1 MFAGKLYL
9 GNRFTIHRPS
19 DQEVFLELPSQH
31 TVPLT
36 WLLEHGSASIR
47 ARVLRDLAPEGF
59 ADPRLVDEAT
69 AAVVESPVAR
79 AVVSKQGDD
88 GVWAGNLLGVTPA
101 ARSGI
106 RDVGTIPQ
114 YRRLLELGYPR
125 TSRPFKLADR
135 VLFRLLS
142 RDNSPELLFEYAR
155 IATDIDTTDWARAHE
170 RIAATA
176 ALAEAGYVEDPRVR
190 GAAHKIAT
198 DVSDFMRSPL
208 ADNPY
213 IRSGGATLL
222 HPDAY
227 PPTWYLVAMIAA
239 MPNLRRER
247 AGFTERLAQ
256 YLGTAASK
264 RAFSVQVGRRK
275 IKGDYLLLGNPIE
288 ADSHGHPKDLPLA
301 LHALEQLARIGALV
315 HSPVGVRV
323 MGRLLSECDPLGVWR
338 PKRMPTIRKA
348 IHPAAYHSWG
358 LQEEAKSGDARYVE
372 TTFRLALVAKKA
384 GWELTFS

>member
-1 MFAGKLYL
+1 MQAGKLYL
-9 GNRFTIHRPS
+9 GKRFTIHRPS

-36 WLLEHGSASIR
+36 WLLEHGSPSIR

-59 ADPRLVDEAT
+59 AEPRLVDEAT
-69 AAVVESPVAR
+69 AAVVESRVAR
-79 AVVSKQGDD
+79 EIASKQGDD
-88 GVWAGNLLGVTPA
+88 GVWGGNLLGVTPA

-106 RDVGTIPQ
+106 GDVGTIPQ

-125 TSRPFKLADR
+125 TGRPFKLADR

-142 RDNSPELLFEYAR
+142 RDTSPELLFEYAR
-155 IATDIDTTDWARAHE
+155 IATDIDTTDWTRAHE

-198 DVSDFMRSPL
+198 DVSNFMRSPL

-213 IRSGGATLL
+213 IRVGGTTLL
-222 HPDAY
+222 HPEAY

-256 YLGTAASK
+256 YLGASASK
-264 RAFSVQVGRRK
+264 RVFLVQVGRRK

-323 MGRLLSECDPLGVWR
+323 MNRLLAECDPHGVWR
-338 PKRMPTIRKA
+338 PKKMPTIKKA